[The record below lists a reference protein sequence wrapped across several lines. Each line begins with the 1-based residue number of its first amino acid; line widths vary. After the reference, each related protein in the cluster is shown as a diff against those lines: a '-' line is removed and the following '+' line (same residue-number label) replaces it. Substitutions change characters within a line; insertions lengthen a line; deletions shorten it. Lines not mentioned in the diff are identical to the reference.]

1 MAKIGLENT
10 DLVKYLISQVMLSDA
25 ERLKELQ
32 KYYPEAK
39 LEDWKAFQG
48 GQRVQIIKQ
57 LPNEAAKLQFGTEI
71 FSSEDGTVTALL
83 GASPGASTSPHILLN
98 LLEKAFPEQVAGKWQ
113 PKIQQIIPS
122 YGKDLAKDPALL
134 DQVRTET
141 SRTLGLVYTPK
152 GTQALPAPTDAAA
165 IAALNETSHEVTI
178 PVAR

>member
-1 MAKIGLENT
+1 MG
-10 DLVKYLISQVMLSDA
+10 YLA
-25 ERLKELQ
+25 H
-32 KYYPEAK
+32 
-39 LEDWKAFQG
+39 
-48 GQRVQIIKQ
+48 
-57 LPNEAAKLQFGTEI
+57 
-71 FSSEDGTVTALL
+71 LL
-83 GASPGASTSPHILLN
+83 LILILLN

-113 PKIQQIIPS
+113 AKIQQIIPS

-134 DQVRTET
+134 DQFRTET